1 LIVFDLQCGK
11 KHRFEGW
18 FSNSASFEEQSL
30 KKLVT
35 CPVCGDTA
43 VRRVLSPVTA
53 RTGRP
58 DPEKAPD
65 FIDYGKLAKEIVEYV
80 NKHFEDVGSDFAKE
94 ALRMHYGVSEKK
106 NIKGSATF
114 EEEKMLSD
122 EKIEFFKLPL
132 PRTKDVK
139 NN

>member
-1 LIVFDLQCGK
+1 
-11 KHRFEGW
+11 
-18 FSNSASFEEQSL
+18 
-30 KKLVT
+30 
-35 CPVCGDTA
+35 
-43 VRRVLSPVTA
+43 VLSPVTA

>member
-1 LIVFDLQCGK
+1 
-11 KHRFEGW
+11 
-18 FSNSASFEEQSL
+18 
-30 KKLVT
+30 
-35 CPVCGDTA
+35 
-43 VRRVLSPVTA
+43 
-53 RTGRP
+53 
-58 DPEKAPD
+58 
-65 FIDYGKLAKEIVEYV
+65 
-80 NKHFEDVGSDFAKE
+80 
-94 ALRMHYGVSEKK
+94 MHYGVSEKK